1 MNKIIKFIT
10 MWLLMILT
18 ALFMPV
24 LTLCHMEVK
33 ISAKKK

>member
-1 MNKIIKFIT
+1 MKLLKFIT

-24 LTLCHMEVK
+24 LTLCHVEVK
-33 ISAKKK
+33 VSAKRK